1 MGPVVHSPSEEY
13 RALVDK
19 AYSKFAR
26 LRDFPPYG
34 RNKWDYY
41 FHKAFQVSY
50 THSFAIIATV
60 K

>member
-1 MGPVVHSPSEEY
+1 MGPAVHSPSEEY

-26 LRDFPPYG
+26 LREFPPYG

-41 FHKAFQVSY
+41 FHKAFQVR
-50 THSFAIIATV
+50 